1 MVFLGVYRMIRVRV
15 RGIYATA
22 ITKLLLDNGLN
33 VSHASKVIR
42 ERFGIDESDK
52 PPTVTVKDTD
62 QKHGIVIVGEYE
74 HGRRVFEILKEM
86 AVTQWVSKLPLHAI
100 IKGKVVDVG
109 DGGSIINL
117 GDYKGIL
124 DQELEV
130 GSEIL
135 VDVARPFMPH
145 EDFAKLSTKYTIFGN
160 YVALIKGIRRKVVFS
175 RHITDKKLRDDLVAL
190 SALSNVEDW
199 CIKWRS
205 SATIGSLDEMLQDIK
220 DTYKKAVEVMKRGE
234 KADIDEIIYNGEFF
248 AILSLNKEY
257 LDEIRNKVIPTVRYH
272 HSLKSVG
279 ENEVVDFGEH
289 LLQRGFDR
297 DGLSESAREYVIS
310 KMGEQRLV
318 GIEHIS
324 ALRSQILRLTP
335 GRPVGYC
342 RLKRVFRKPGVFDG
356 LNVRKEP
363 GDYDIMEFSHG
374 LPIILHRYYGRD
386 GSFKGIYVNL
396 NTPPDIGR
404 TLIRYIDMEVDV
416 VSTGGEAKIID
427 VEKLEKACDLGI
439 VTENMKEYYLN
450 LAERIKEFLESHSVS
465 DVTLDAVVKYINRDQ
480 IIPRI

>member
-1 MVFLGVYRMIRVRV
+1 MIRVRV

-33 VSHASKVIR
+33 VSHASKIIR
-42 ERFGIDESDK
+42 ERFGMDESDE

-74 HGRRVFEILKEM
+74 HGKQVFNILKEI
-86 AVTQWVSKLPLHAI
+86 AVTHWVSKLPLHAI
-100 IKGKVVDVG
+100 IKGEVIGVREHK
-109 DGGSIINL
+109 SIIDL
-117 GDYKGIL
+117 GGYRGIL

-130 GSEIL
+130 GSEIF

-160 YVALIKGIRRKVVFS
+160 YVALIKGIGRKVVFS
-175 RHITDKKLRDDLVAL
+175 RHITNRKLKDDLVAL
-190 SALSNVEDW
+190 SAVSNVEDW
-199 CIKWRS
+199 SIKWRS
-205 SATIGSLDEMLQDIK
+205 SATIGYLDEMLQDIK

-234 KADIDEIIYNGEFF
+234 KADIGEIVYNGEFF
-248 AILSLNKEY
+248 AILSFNKEY
-257 LDEIRNKVIPTVRYH
+257 LDEIRSTVIPTMRYH

-289 LLQRGFDR
+289 LLQQGFDG
-297 DGLSESAREYVIS
+297 DVLSGSARKYVIS

-318 GIEHIS
+318 DIEHVS
-324 ALRSQILRLTP
+324 ALKCSILKLTP
-335 GRPVGYC
+335 GKPIGYC
-342 RLKRVFRKPGVFDG
+342 RLKRIFKKPGMFDG

-404 TLIRYIDMEVDV
+404 NLIRYIDMEIDV
-416 VSTGGEAKIID
+416 VSVGGEAKIID

-439 VTENMKEYYLN
+439 VNENVKEYYLN
-450 LAERIKEFLESHSVS
+450 LAKRIKGFLESHDES
-465 DVTLDAVVKYINRDQ
+465 DVTLDAVVKYINRD
-480 IIPRI
+480 